1 MSAID
6 TASARANRL
15 YCPMLFRFAARLEQM
30 AWSDFTA
37 DPADTVA
44 ALRNAQTASGA
55 DLIVNWFDTW
65 AECEA
70 LGADVVR
77 DADGNAVS
85 CATPPRKAEPL
96 AALKSELLPR
106 LKDIAERL
114 YAERR
119 SGTLIAGFVTGPAT
133 LAKRFGGTSE
143 IGSNREG
150 DSDAGERSVAAQ
162 PAVQW
167 AIELIRSY
175 GEIGLDLSIIAEE
188 EPGAKPFYREH
199 AKLLQPLV
207 NLSRYYRHPLI
218 VLNRRRQEDDLAE
231 PSIGGAPPIG
241 TVRMIPDELFT
252 APASTLTD
260 HLKPLLANAAS
271 GRILMLSSWEV
282 PSDAEPERL
291 RELGVRLKDGGA

>member
-6 TASARANRL
+6 TAPARANRL

-30 AWSDFTA
+30 TWSEFTS

-65 AECEA
+65 AECDA
-70 LGADVVR
+70 LGADIVR

-96 AALKSELLPR
+96 ASLKSGLLPR

-119 SGTLIAGFVTGPAT
+119 AGTLIAGFVTGPGT
-133 LAKRFGGTSE
+133 LARRVGGRSE
-143 IGSNREG
+143 IGSNCEG
-150 DSDAGERSVAAQ
+150 ESDAGERSAAAQ
-162 PAVQW
+162 LAVQW

-175 GEIGLDLSIIAEE
+175 GELELDLSIIAEE
-188 EPGAKPFYREH
+188 EPEAKAFYRDH
-199 AKLLQPLV
+199 VKLLQPLV

-218 VLNRRRQEDDLAE
+218 VLNRRPQEDDLAE

-241 TVRMIPDELFT
+241 TVRMISEELFT
-252 APASTLTD
+252 AAAPTLTD
-260 HLKPLLANAAS
+260 HLKPLLVNAAS

-282 PSDAEPERL
+282 PIDAEPERL
-291 RELGVRLKDGGA
+291 RELGVRLKGGDA